1 MIKTTLREIKQ
12 SFGRYMAILAIIALG
27 VGFFA
32 GLKIT
37 KPVMIDMAD
46 NYWKDKQL
54 YDFRLL
60 STMGFEQENVDA
72 FARQEDV
79 RAVEGAVSADILYMD
94 GSENENVMKVH
105 SLPEKLNQITLV
117 GGRMPEKGNE
127 CVVDSNLYIADQI
140 GEKIRLSANNEEE
153 DGELFAYKE
162 YTVVGLAKSSYYA
175 NFERGNTSLGS
186 GRISGFMYIPM
197 DGFDC
202 DYYTE
207 VFIKFDQD
215 CIIYSDQYQ
224 SYIDGHEAKWK
235 EICKEQA
242 LCRYQRIVD
251 DAENELSDA
260 RAELNS
266 QEAEAKKELADA
278 QKELEDGEKELKE
291 GREVLEKA
299 KKELAD
305 AKKELDNQ
313 SKLLDEK
320 EEELKSQMALLN
332 GTDGAYPGMSGEG
345 VPADGIP
352 ADYLAAG
359 MDGAMAGYPMGAHSG
374 YGQNGEMK
382 EAQMAAAAQL
392 EAAQAEISAARSRIA
407 AAKEQ
412 IAEGEA
418 EIKEKEAELA
428 DGEREAA
435 KGRQEYEDAKGEFE
449 EEIKDAEKK
458 LADAQAELDDL
469 EEPDSYVLG
478 RDTNVGYVCFENDSA
493 IIDDIVNVISLFFF
507 LVAAL
512 VCMTTMNRMV
522 EEQRTQIGVLK
533 ALGYGEGVIM
543 SKYLFYS
550 GSAATMGALAGFFG
564 CTRLFPWVIWE
575 AYKIMYN
582 MSSVRFL
589 FDPWL
594 AVVSLLVA
602 LLCSMGATWFTCKN
616 ELMEA
621 AASLMRPKAPEAGK
635 RVLFERIPFIW
646 KRLKFLHKVSLRNI
660 FRYKKRFF
668 MMVAGISGCTALLV
682 TGFGIRDSVSGVA
695 GQQFEEIQI
704 FDMSVVLK
712 DVKGRDG
719 TFADLAKEQA
729 ESFAFFCEESADLV
743 YMGEVKTIN
752 LVVPEEGSV
761 EDFLKFHKVSGEE
774 LSLLKSGGALIS
786 HKISENYG
794 ISEGDV
800 IVLRDEEMREIE
812 VTVSGVFVNYVYNYV
827 YINADTYA
835 GFSGKAPVCK
845 TAYMNLKEGK
855 DVHQAS
861 AAFMKLGDVSSV
873 TVNEDTK
880 ERFTSMMASLD
891 YVVILIILCAA
902 FLAFI
907 VLYNLTNINITE
919 RIREIATLKVLGFFK
934 KETASYV
941 FRENLILTGIG
952 IGAGMLLGHYFH
964 RFVMSQVNIDMIAF
978 DVHVR
983 PISYLYSILL
993 TVLFACVVNM
1003 VMSVK
1008 LDKIN
1013 MAESLKSVD

>member
-12 SFGRYMAILAIIALG
+12 SLGRYMAILAIIALG

-46 NYWKDKQL
+46 NYWRDKQL

-60 STMGFEQENVDA
+60 STMGFEKENVDA
-72 FARQEDV
+72 FAAQKDV
-79 RAVEGAVSADILYMD
+79 RAAEGAVSADILYMD

-105 SLPEKLNQITLV
+105 SLPEQINGVTLIS
-117 GGRMPEKGNE
+117 GRMPEKGNE
-127 CVVDSNLYIADQI
+127 CVVDSNLYTAEQI
-140 GEKIRLSANNEEE
+140 GERISLSANNEKE
-153 DGELFAYKE
+153 DAELFAYKE
-162 YTVVGLAKSSYYA
+162 YTVVGLVRSSYYA
-175 NFERGNTSLGS
+175 NFERGNTSIGA

-207 VFIKFDQD
+207 VFIKFEQD
-215 CIIYSDQYQ
+215 KLIYSDEYQ
-224 SYIDGHEAKWK
+224 SYIDERKAWWK
-235 EICKEQA
+235 DICKEQA
-242 LCRYQRIVD
+242 LSRYQRIVD
-251 DAENELSDA
+251 EAEKELTDA
-260 RAELNS
+260 RQELDS
-266 QEAEAKKELADA
+266 QEAEAKEKLYDA

-291 GREVLEKA
+291 GREALEKA
-299 KKELAD
+299 KQELYD
-305 AKKELDNQ
+305 AQKELDNQ

-320 EEELKSQMALLN
+320 EEELNSQMALLN
-332 GTDGAYPGMSGEG
+332 GANG
-345 VPADGIP
+345 
-352 ADYLAAG
+352 DYLAAG
-359 MDGAMAGYPMGAHSG
+359 MDGSMAGYPMAGMGAEFA
-374 YGQNGEMK
+374 YGHNGESQ
-382 EAQMAAAAQL
+382 EAQMAALAAQL
-392 EAAQAEISAARSRIA
+392 EAAQAEISDARARIA
-407 AAKEQ
+407 SAKEQ
-412 IAEGEA
+412 IKEGEE

-435 KGRQEYEDAKGEFE
+435 KGWQEYEEAKAEFE

-458 LADAQAELDDL
+458 LDDAQAELDDL

-478 RDTNVGYVCFENDSA
+478 RDANVGYVCFENDSA

-550 GSAATMGALAGFFG
+550 GSAAIMGAVAGFFG

-575 AYKIMYN
+575 AYKIMYD
-582 MSSVRFL
+582 MSSVKFL

-594 AVVSLLVA
+594 AATSLLVA

-635 RVLFERIPFIW
+635 RVLFERIPFLW

-660 FRYKKRFF
+660 FRYKRRFF
-668 MMVAGISGCTALLV
+668 MMVAGISGCMALLV
-682 TGFGIRDSVSGVA
+682 TGFGVRDSVSGVA
-695 GQQFEEIQI
+695 DQQFEEIQV
-704 FDMSVVLK
+704 FDMSIMLK
-712 DVKGRDG
+712 DIKGRDG
-719 TFADLAKEQA
+719 RFAELAKEQA
-729 ESFAFFCEESADLV
+729 ESFAFFCEESAELV
-743 YMGEVKTIN
+743 FNGEVKAIN
-752 LVVPEEGSV
+752 LVAPEEESV
-761 EDFLKFHKVSGEE
+761 EDFLKFRKASGEA
-774 LSLLKSGGALIS
+774 LSLPKSGSAIIS
-786 HKISENYG
+786 HKLSENYG
-794 ISEGDV
+794 ISEGDM
-800 IVLRDEEMREIE
+800 ITLRDEEMREIE
-812 VTVSGVFVNYVYNYV
+812 VTVSGIFVNYVYNYI
-827 YINADTYA
+827 YINADTYS
-835 GFSGKAPVCK
+835 GFSGNAPLCK
-845 TAYMNLKEGK
+845 TAYMNLKEGV

-934 KETASYV
+934 RETASYV

-952 IGAGMLLGHYFH
+952 IGVGMLLGHYFH
-964 RFVMSQVNIDMIAF
+964 QFVMSQVNIDMIAF

-993 TVLFACVVNM
+993 TALFACVVNM